1 MLGKYKVGS
10 RFYHKKISIATTA
23 PLSPLPPETPPLAHL
38 SHALPAWGGGRG
50 PWGRGEDGGEG
61 PGKVHP
67 PPKIIAFSFSQ
78 LTLKPICTN
87 AQLQLQMCPGRIE
100 PRVVRKEG
108 ITLVGISSSHKEL
121 YKSSSWGQDRR
132 HQEEEGTTIWAPSK
146 KDTDQAGARQGSFE
160 PQTEEFRFCLN

>member
-23 PLSPLPPETPPLAHL
+23 PLSPLPPETPSLAHL

-108 ITLVGISSSHKEL
+108 ITLVHHTKSFTKAALGDRTSATRRRKEPRSGLPQRKTQTRRGPDRAALSHRL
-121 YKSSSWGQDRR
+121 KSLGF
-132 HQEEEGTTIWAPSK
+132 A
-146 KDTDQAGARQGSFE
+146 
-160 PQTEEFRFCLN
+160 